1 MKWFRNRKK
10 PMKKQEQAKP
20 LPQNPSVFAH
30 KEELCAIF
38 GAEPM
43 PDRAADVREVLDALC
58 EQEYLAYIDWK
69 MEYADV
75 LWNANQLLGKLEQ
88 AELDLP
94 DKEDLLGERAV
105 EDVLSQVKSHEYCGI
120 SIDDGS
126 DGLLMGFVLR
136 KRTDRLRAI
145 LEEQASDVILKIFP

>member
-1 MKWFRNRKK
+1 MKWFRNRRK

-43 PDRAADVREVLDALC
+43 PDGT
-58 EQEYLAYIDWK
+58 
-69 MEYADV
+69 ADV

-94 DKEDLLGERAV
+94 DKEDLLSERAI
-105 EDVLSQVKSHEYCGI
+105 EDVLSQVKLDEYRGI
-120 SIDDGS
+120 SIDDS
-126 DGLLMGFVLR
+126 LDGLLMGFVLR
-136 KRTDRLRAI
+136 KQTDRLRAI

>member
-1 MKWFRNRKK
+1 M
-10 PMKKQEQAKP
+10 
-20 LPQNPSVFAH
+20 
-30 KEELCAIF
+30 
-38 GAEPM
+38 
-43 PDRAADVREVLDALC
+43 
-58 EQEYLAYIDWK
+58 
-69 MEYADV
+69 

-105 EDVLSQVKSHEYCGI
+105 ENVLSQVKLDEYCGI

-126 DGLLMGFVLR
+126 DGLLMGVVLR
-136 KRTDRLRAI
+136 KRTDNLRAI

>member
-1 MKWFRNRKK
+1 
-10 PMKKQEQAKP
+10 
-20 LPQNPSVFAH
+20 
-30 KEELCAIF
+30 
-38 GAEPM
+38 M
-43 PDRAADVREVLDALC
+43 PDGTADVREVLEALC

-75 LWNANQLLGKLEQ
+75 LWNANQLFGKLEQ

-94 DKEDLLGERAV
+94 DKEDLLGEQAV
-105 EDVLSQVKSHEYCGI
+105 EDVLSQVKSDEYCGI

-136 KRTDRLRAI
+136 KQTDRLRAI
-145 LEEQASDVILKIFP
+145 LEEQASDLILKIFP